1 MHTRASLQSGVR
13 TVRQGSAVF
22 ALFLDSMH
30 SLKDCSPISTSFET
44 THKSLMSFS
53 DHLILLRVKEKKY
66 NSRINILIISLQLL
80 QPLLQLFSVLKKKYL
95 EILLDSNLF
104 SFVLA

>member
-1 MHTRASLQSGVR
+1 
-13 TVRQGSAVF
+13 
-22 ALFLDSMH
+22 
-30 SLKDCSPISTSFET
+30 
-44 THKSLMSFS
+44 MSFS